1 MGKKGLGRGLSALI
15 PTMPEERSVIAEEI
29 PIAEIEPNPDQPR
42 RNFNQQSFD
51 EMVESVKRFGVLQPI
66 VVQSRGIGYQIVAGE
81 RRWRA
86 AKVAGLKTIP
96 AIIKRPEGAESLEM
110 ALVEN
115 LHRENL
121 NALEEAEAYQKIIKK
136 FGLTQE
142 ELAKK
147 IGKSRPAVAN
157 TLRLLELPDAV
168 KQLIVDGNLSAG
180 HAKALLSLSDEKS
193 QISLAERILA
203 EGLTVR
209 EAESLAR
216 LMNLPKKRKRV
227 PQPKGFKQLAKELS
241 KILNARVKIKMTSK
255 RGKLEISFKTVEEL
269 EKLYNKLKQVSS
281 ES

>member
-1 MGKKGLGRGLSALI
+1 
-15 PTMPEERSVIAEEI
+15 MPEEKGVIVEEI
-29 PIAEIEPNPDQPR
+29 PIIEIEPNPNQPR
-42 RNFNQQSFD
+42 RNFNQQSFN

-66 VVQSRGIGYQIVAGE
+66 MVQSRGVGYQIVAGE

-86 AKVAGLKTIP
+86 AKAAGLKVIP
-96 AIIKRPEGAESLEM
+96 AVIKRPEGAESLEM

-121 NALEEAEAYQKIIKK
+121 NALEEAVAYQKIIKEFK
-136 FGLTQE
+136 LTQE

-157 TLRLLELPDAV
+157 TLRLLELPEAV
-168 KQLIVDGNLSAG
+168 KKLIVDDNLSAG
-180 HAKALLSLSDEKS
+180 HAKALLFLSDEES
-193 QISLAERILA
+193 QISLAERIIA

-216 LMNLPKKRKRV
+216 LMSLPKRRKKI

-241 KILNARVKIKMTSK
+241 KKLNAKVKIKMTSK
-255 RGKLEISFKTVEEL
+255 QGKLEISFKTVEEL
-269 EKLYNKLKQVSS
+269 ERLYNKLKQVPL